1 MKKILLLSAILSA
14 LAVGP
19 ALAHARL
26 ESADP
31 KVGATV
37 AAAPA
42 RIRLK
47 FSEVIRLGGSGVM
60 LTGPDGRGHL
70 LQPLTQ
76 DPADARAVLAPAPA
90 GLQPGRYQVQWR
102 ALSSEGHHTQGDFG
116 FTVASKP
123 GG

>member
-1 MKKILLLSAILSA
+1 MGKILLLIAALSA
-14 LAVGP
+14 LAAGP
-19 ALAHARL
+19 AFAHARL

-60 LTGPDGRGHL
+60 LTGPDGHGHL

-76 DPADARAVLAPAPA
+76 DPADVRAVLAPTPT
-90 GLQPGRYQVQWR
+90 GLQPGRYKVEWR
-102 ALSSEGHHTQGDFG
+102 ALSSEGHHTQGDFT
-116 FTVASKP
+116 FTIAP
-123 GG
+123 